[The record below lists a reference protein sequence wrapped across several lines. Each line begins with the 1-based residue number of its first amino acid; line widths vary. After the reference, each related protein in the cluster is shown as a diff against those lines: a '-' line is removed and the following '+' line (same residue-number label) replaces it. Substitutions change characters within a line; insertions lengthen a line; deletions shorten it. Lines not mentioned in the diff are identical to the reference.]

1 LLSLLLITLIL
12 MFISPQTRLAV
23 RTFALLP
30 SFFASLPGSPID
42 LVTPAPRREVVD
54 LAPVD
59 GYVRAHIYRPAHG
72 RNSALVI
79 SLGIDPA
86 PPDDP
91 RVVRLMDGLAR
102 SGIAAVLIESEALNQ
117 DQLFPDLPKALIEG
131 VQFLQRQPYVRTDRV
146 GLFGFSVGGSLALT
160 AAADPAIAEQLR
172 LVEAFGSYA
181 TLDDAILSIA
191 TRTLDDR
198 GAVRPWQPL
207 ADARQHLASALIGGI
222 SDSGE
227 AAALRAR
234 LVDGTG
240 AEPDP
245 EELSDEGRA
254 IERLMT
260 SRDRAHGRGAA
271 RRIAGSIQ
279 TRCPVVFSISFN
291 RPYPRPAVHHV
302 RCERPASALHG
313 LSRSMYGGIECRF
326 AVVLFAV
333 CDLSARRSNAWRQP
347 AGSWSRPGRALHARF
362 RRSANAAIRMGN
374 SFRSPVI
381 RRNNERSAAAPL
393 YFICCRCACNDGR
406 GDGGGV

>member
-1 LLSLLLITLIL
+1 MSRSKASGPVRAQRRALRRIAAGLLSLLLITLIL

-91 RVVRLMDGLAR
+91 RVVRLMDGIAR

-131 VQFLQRQPYVRTDRV
+131 VQFIQRQPYVRTDRV
-146 GLFGFSVGGSLALT
+146 GLFGFSIGGSLALT
-160 AAADPAIAEQLR
+160 AAADPTIAEQLR

-207 ADARQHLASALIGGI
+207 ADAMQHLASALIGGI

-227 AAALRAR
+227 AAALRAW

-260 SRDRAHGRGAA
+260 SRDRPTAAALLDELPARFKQDAQSLSPLVSIGRIRARLFIMYDANDPLLPYTGSRDLCTAA
-271 RRIAGSIQ
+271 SNAGL
-279 TRCPVVFSISFN
+279 
-291 RPYPRPAVHHV
+291 RPY
-302 RCERPASALHG
+302 CS
-313 LSRSMYGGIECRF
+313 RF
-326 AVVLFAV
+326 AIFQHVDPTRGGNPLAVGHDLVELSMHAFAV
-333 CDLSARRSNAWRQP
+333 LRRLQ
-347 AGSWSRPGRALHARF
+347 
-362 RRSANAAIRMGN
+362 
-374 SFRSPVI
+374 
-381 RRNNERSAAAPL
+381 
-393 YFICCRCACNDGR
+393 
-406 GDGGGV
+406 

>member
-1 LLSLLLITLIL
+1 MIRVHDAADGAVMSRSKASGPVRAQSRALREIAAGLLSLLLIALIL
-12 MFISPQTRLAV
+12 MFVSPQTRLAV

-198 GAVRPWQPL
+198 GVVRPWQPL
-207 ADARQHLASALIGGI
+207 ADARKHLASALIGGI

-260 SRDRAHGRGAA
+260 SGDRA
-271 RRIAGSIQ
+271 
-279 TRCPVVFSISFN
+279 
-291 RPYPRPAVHHV
+291 
-302 RCERPASALHG
+302 
-313 LSRSMYGGIECRF
+313 
-326 AVVLFAV
+326 
-333 CDLSARRSNAWRQP
+333 
-347 AGSWSRPGRALHARF
+347 
-362 RRSANAAIRMGN
+362 
-374 SFRSPVI
+374 
-381 RRNNERSAAAPL
+381 SAAALLDELPARFKQDAQSLSPL
-393 YFICCRCACNDGR
+393 VSIGRIRARLFIMYDANDPLLPYTGSRDLCTAASNAGLRSYCSRFAIFQHVDPTR
-406 GDGGGV
+406 GGNLLAVGHDLVELSMHAFAVLRTLQ

>member
-91 RVVRLMDGLAR
+91 RVVRLMDGIAR

-131 VQFLQRQPYVRTDRV
+131 VQFVQRQPYVRTDRV

-207 ADARQHLASALIGGI
+207 ADAMQHLASALIGGI

-227 AAALRAR
+227 AAALRAW

-260 SRDRAHGRGAA
+260 SRDRPTAAALLDELPARFKQDAQSLSPLVSIGRIRARLFIMYDANDPLLPYTGSRDLCTAA
-271 RRIAGSIQ
+271 SNAGL
-279 TRCPVVFSISFN
+279 
-291 RPYPRPAVHHV
+291 RPY
-302 RCERPASALHG
+302 CS
-313 LSRSMYGGIECRF
+313 RF
-326 AVVLFAV
+326 AIFQHVDPTRGGNPLAVGHDLVELSMHAFAV
-333 CDLSARRSNAWRQP
+333 LRRLQ
-347 AGSWSRPGRALHARF
+347 
-362 RRSANAAIRMGN
+362 
-374 SFRSPVI
+374 
-381 RRNNERSAAAPL
+381 
-393 YFICCRCACNDGR
+393 
-406 GDGGGV
+406 